1 MPSSSARFGTGVA
14 AVLAAAILT
23 ASPSLAK
30 DRSGTLTANDVLA
43 RARAAEGPA
52 PNKTAVEEWE
62 VAAVGLTGMQTV
74 IRRGRDAAVLTHLG
88 PFSTARGHVGNT
100 VWHQDEN
107 GITVI
112 DREQAERVTARALE
126 RVSEPVEAYVV
137 LETFASGHVR
147 RSYYDVRT
155 FALLR
160 RERWAGGHFSYT
172 AWDDF
177 RPEGGSRV
185 QPWHYQGDDGDGN
198 TFDYRLHSER
208 EGAASDDA
216 ELVVPR
222 NRRSTIEFPAG
233 QRAARLPARFD
244 RKRIYVRVAIG
255 RHSYD
260 FLLDSGASG
269 IVLSTDAAKQLGLE
283 TYGSGSVTGAAELTS
298 GRVIVPLLDVGA
310 LKMRDVVV
318 RTAPLGDEERSE
330 RVSGL
335 LGFDFIAS
343 AVLRIDYERGTLDA
357 YENAGFVQPPGST
370 AVEVRLGEQIPMA
383 TVRVGE
389 SVGEDFLVDTGA
401 GTSLLV
407 FSHFATAH
415 PADVSDD
422 GVGAALASS
431 GIGVAA
437 SGIGGRIGIRPV
449 QVKRFRFG
457 STTFDDPLVYVAESP
472 HALGRDTADGLVG
485 ADVLSR
491 FTLYLDYAQSRI
503 FLEPSTAR

>member
-1 MPSSSARFGTGVA
+1 
-14 AVLAAAILT
+14 VLAAAILT

-216 ELVVPR
+216 ELAVPR